1 MIKVLVSGSKG
12 NCYVVQANE
21 NEKLLIECGIAWRDI
36 VCNLNFNLEGIQ
48 GCLISHAHS
57 DHCKDIKH
65 ILNNGI
71 NVYTNK
77 SVIEKNKITD
87 LRRVNII
94 GALENLK
101 IGNFKIKTFDCNHT
115 NNDGSECEN
124 LGFIINHE
132 ELGTIAFA
140 TDTYYLKYKLD
151 NINHLLIECNYCEKD
166 IQDLEPYRARI
177 FKSHMSLETLKD
189 ALKTWSLSTIEDITL
204 IHLSETN
211 ADENYMKE
219 EIEKLTGIPVYIAKK
234 GLILDV

>member
-1 MIKVLVSGSKG
+1 MIKVLASGSKG
-12 NCYVVQANE
+12 NCY
-21 NEKLLIECGIAWRDI
+21 LIETSKEILILECGIAWKDI
-36 VCNLNFNLEGIQ
+36 VCNLNFDLSKVV
-48 GCLISHAHS
+48 GCLISHQHK

-65 ILNNGI
+65 ILNNSI
-71 NVYTNK
+71 DIYTSK

-87 LRRVNII
+87 LRRVHII
-94 GALENLK
+94 SSLENLK

-124 LGFIINHE
+124 LGFIINHK
-132 ELGTIAFA
+132 ELGTIAFV

-177 FKSHMSLETLKD
+177 FKSHMSLETLKE
-189 ALKTWSLSTIEDITL
+189 ALKTWDLSTIEDITL
-204 IHLSETN
+204 IHLSESN

-219 EIEKLTGIPVYIAKK
+219 EIEKLTGVPVYIAKK